1 MQDICL
7 SDYFQG
13 YDDCEKGIK
22 HLKGKGVSY
31 DRGYNARYQ
40 EEQIAGAKQ
49 QLRRPCRT
57 APSYYLK

>member
-1 MQDICL
+1 MSRISNMQEICF

-40 EEQIAGAKQ
+40 EEQTAGAK
-49 QLRRPCRT
+49 
-57 APSYYLK
+57 S